1 MCVFHVFQIVKMVP
15 NCAKHNM
22 KAQSVFYNY
31 TILLNLENER
41 TSIQINFLDLNPFL
55 RNRFWQAPHISPLR
69 KTIKTPN
76 LLKKLFENQK

>member
-22 KAQSVFYNY
+22 KAQSVLYNY

-55 RNRFWQAPHISPLR
+55 RNRFGQAPHISPLR